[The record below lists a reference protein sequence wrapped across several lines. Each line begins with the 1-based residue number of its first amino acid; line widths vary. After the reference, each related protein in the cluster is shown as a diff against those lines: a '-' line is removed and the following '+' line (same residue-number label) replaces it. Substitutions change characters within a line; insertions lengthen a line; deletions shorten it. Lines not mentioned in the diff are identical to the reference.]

1 MNQSEV
7 TVMDTTVESKC
18 VDISDREIVVFVM
31 EIGEQRRGRM
41 IHNVDPVARGRVAL
55 RERCTCLTFINSS
68 QLFRSF
74 LPFELGR

>member
-1 MNQSEV
+1 VNQSEV

>member
-1 MNQSEV
+1 VNQSEV
-7 TVMDTTVESKC
+7 TVMDITVESKR